1 MFILGFM
8 AGESGVDQIQFG
20 PFCLDVNGSPVFRD
34 GADLKLR
41 PQAVRVLKAFLGRP
55 GRSMAYEELLKQPR
69 GTTFASRHSV
79 ATTFSEMPKT
89 LEEYGSWLDYR
100 LRVGYSVNIP
110 RSDDQIRTGWHF
122 SERRS
127 REELEKTLA
136 CFQHTQQSIPSDHF
150 LRRHWPDIFN
160 AGNVWC
166 ARPTRDV

>member
-1 MFILGFM
+1 M

-41 PQAVRVLKAFLGRP
+41 TQAVRVLKALLGRP
-55 GRSMAYEELLKQPR
+55 GQSMDYEKLLKRPR
-69 GTTFASRHSV
+69 GTAFVSRHSV
-79 ATTFSEMPKT
+79 TTTFREMRKT
-89 LEEYGSWLDYR
+89 LEEYGSWIGYR
-100 LRVGYSVNIP
+100 LRVGYSLNILIP
-110 RSDDQIRTGWHF
+110 MTRSGPVGTCRNRGPAKSW
-122 SERRS
+122 RR
-127 REELEKTLA
+127 LLLA
-136 CFQHTQQSIPSDHF
+136 SNTRPQPTPSDHR